1 MSATHELWVR
11 MRCDVELDWCR
22 GVGNTRSTHTLAG
35 ALAPLSSPLPRLG
48 FTHDPMIGLLLPI
61 LLIYFF
67 SPPSQIGRLSAPT
80 RYKNQDPPWRVR
92 VVQLRSQVVLHV
104 TRHKYPRALIAL
116 IAQSVLRCEY
126 PDNKDLFSRLC
137 DWRLPKPLA
146 PCDLCGTYYRLHPT
160 RQLTLTLAHSAKLG

>member
-104 TRHKYPRALIAL
+104 TRHSIPGL
-116 IAQSVLRCEY
+116 S
-126 PDNKDLFSRLC
+126 SRSSLNLC
-137 DWRLPKPLA
+137 
-146 PCDLCGTYYRLHPT
+146 YVVS
-160 RQLTLTLAHSAKLG
+160 TLTIKTYSVGYVIGVCRNP